1 MLHLGEKIVIVADV
15 FEQNLPVGEYGYLIA
30 YDRNPDNVFDY
41 IIRIPQANRN
51 FFVTDKDI
59 EPEENVLR
67 FEAEQIE
74 RAALIDYALAT
85 HNEKLFHQVMNGEI
99 EAAESESEA
108 EASAKEEPMSQA
120 EFIKRIN
127 LRAWI

>member
-30 YDRNPDNVFDY
+30 YDRNPDNAFDY
-41 IIRIPQANRN
+41 IVRIPQANRN
-51 FFVTDKDI
+51 FFVTEKDI
-59 EPEENVLR
+59 EPEVNVLR
-67 FEAEQIE
+67 FEAEQVE

-85 HNEKLFHQVMNGEI
+85 HNEKLFYQVMNGEEETSEPEI
-99 EAAESESEA
+99 EAAA
-108 EASAKEEPMSQA
+108 EPMSQA